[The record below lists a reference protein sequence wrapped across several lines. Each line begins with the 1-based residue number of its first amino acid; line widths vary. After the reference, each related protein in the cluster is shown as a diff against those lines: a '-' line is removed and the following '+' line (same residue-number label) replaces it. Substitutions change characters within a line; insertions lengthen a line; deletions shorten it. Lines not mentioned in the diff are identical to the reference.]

1 MNKEL
6 AGSFVKKMISALS
19 DRGGFDGW
27 WDGID
32 EDIKTEI
39 VEELAEILTTE

>member
-1 MNKEL
+1 MSDPKEI
-6 AGSFVKKMISALS
+6 VDEMISALS

-32 EDIKTEI
+32 AEDQEDIKQ
-39 VEELAEILTTE
+39 ELVEILVK